1 MPEGPEVQQVLNS
14 LEPKIIGKQIIHV
27 EVYKPKIT
35 IPLKSEG
42 RQDVFMF
49 RQRLEGAIFHSLER
63 RGKYLVFHCM
73 QQNSST
79 IYMVSHLGMTGGFF
93 NITSFDQ
100 IPDQYRK
107 HVHIIFALNNDTQLV
122 YSDQRRFGWVGA
134 LTQDEYLAYEPVQN
148 VGPDPSE
155 PDAEVRFLENIRKK
169 QNMNKP
175 IKSVIMQPFNVQGV
189 GNIYAAECLFLARIH
204 PLTPVKELSDEKLLE
219 LLKHIKETF
228 KLAIELGG
236 SSIRDYVN
244 SEGKKGTFQELH
256 RMYNKKT
263 CPECGG
269 DIENIKIDSR
279 SSFFCPNCQKMN

>member
-14 LEPKIIGKQIIHV
+14 LEPKIIGKEIISI
-27 EVYKPKIT
+27 EVFKPKIT

-42 RQDVFMF
+42 RQDVFVF
-49 RQRLEGAIFHSLER
+49 TQRLEGTTFRCIER
-63 RGKYLVFHCM
+63 RGKYLVFQCV
-73 QQNSST
+73 QRDSSI

-100 IPDQYRK
+100 LNEKYSN
-107 HVHIIFALNNDTQLV
+107 HVHIIFTLNNDTQLV

-134 LTQDEYLAYEPVQN
+134 LTEEEYLSYKPVQN

-155 PDAEVRFLENIRKK
+155 PDAVIKFLENMRKK
-169 QNMNKP
+169 QNINKA
-175 IKSVIMQPFNVQGV
+175 IKSAIMQPFIIQGV
-189 GNIYAAECLFLARIH
+189 GNIYAAECLFMARIH
-204 PLTPVKELSDEKLLE
+204 PKTPVGEISDEKLME
-219 LLKHIKETF
+219 LFHHIKNTF
-228 KLAIELGG
+228 ELAIKLGG

-256 RMYNKKT
+256 KMYNKKI

-269 DIENIKIDSR
+269 EIENIKIDNR
-279 SSFFCPNCQKMN
+279 SSFFCPRCQNTK